1 MITTLIADDE
11 PDVLALLRLI
21 LKDADGLVAAA
32 EAHDGALTN
41 LRWVTIDLH
50 RAGLTCGAVRCCS

>member
-1 MITTLIADDE
+1 
-11 PDVLALLRLI
+11 
-21 LKDADGLVAAA
+21 LVVAA

-50 RAGLTCGAVRCCS
+50 RAGLTCGAVLQVKTDGPVDVTLAGCGKTLHFG